1 MGGPGTGDTEA
12 DGDHGQ
18 IRYQP
23 HHDDSLVP
31 VGVRAREGR
40 LRHSRIELA
49 GRWPGRA
56 RNLTAPTVCSI
67 VTEKGRPSRT
77 RDGTP
82 RIASTKYGALQR
94 RGHVRPAKA
103 NDGGVNRRRRML
115 WDTTNTEERT
125 IARPATSGL
134 SSPATASGRAAV
146 L

>member
-1 MGGPGTGDTEA
+1 MGGPGTGGAEA

-23 HHDDSLVP
+23 HHDDSLVL
-31 VGVRAREGR
+31 VGVQVREGR

-49 GRWPGRA
+49 GQWPGRA
-56 RNLTAPTVCSI
+56 RDRTAPAVCSI
-67 VTEKGRPSRT
+67 VTEMGRSSRA
-77 RDGTP
+77 RDGKP

-115 WDTTNTEERT
+115 WDTTKTEERT

-134 SSPATASGRAAV
+134 SNPATASGRAAV